1 LITNGVHEVHEAA
14 FGPDLFTD
22 YINDFMERHQALP
35 FFVYYPM
42 VLPHKS
48 WVPTPDDPGAITEKE
63 RYTAMVAYLDKMVGK
78 IVHKLDELGLRE
90 KTLILFTGDNG
101 SSKSVISQVGAEL
114 IRGGKGKP
122 TDAGTRVPLI
132 ANWPGTIPAGVVNP
146 NIVDFT
152 IFFPT
157 LAEAAGAVTSERFDG
172 QSILDQLRGE
182 PGNPRG
188 WIYMFYYPNKQ
199 DHFDEYSSEFVR
211 DVRYKL
217 YGVGRFEGLFFDV
230 QTDVLEQHPIPLGS
244 GSQEAETARIKLQ
257 GILAN
262 IQAQQDLK

>member
-1 LITNGVHEVHEAA
+1 
-14 FGPDLFTD
+14 
-22 YINDFMERHQALP
+22 
-35 FFVYYPM
+35 
-42 VLPHKS
+42 
-48 WVPTPDDPGAITEKE
+48 
-63 RYTAMVAYLDKMVGK
+63 
-78 IVHKLDELGLRE
+78 
-90 KTLILFTGDNG
+90 
-101 SSKSVISQVGAEL
+101 
-114 IRGGKGKP
+114 
-122 TDAGTRVPLI
+122 
-132 ANWPGTIPAGVVNP
+132 VVNT

-188 WIYMFYYPNKQ
+188 WIYVFYYPNKK
-199 DHFDEYSSEFVR
+199 DHFDEYSAEFVR

-257 GILAN
+257 GILTN